1 MLEEELINKA
11 SEYLKK
17 EKIYPLENSVEYLL
31 LRKNVP
37 QKNGKTKDMHIIGFL
52 ADFNKESD
60 DGVKGGSIYINAE
73 TNKLS
78 FIVTPYYMS
87 DINE

>member
-11 SEYLKK
+11 SEYLKGK
-17 EKIYPLENSVEYLL
+17 NINILDDSVEYLL
-31 LRKNVP
+31 LRKNVS
-37 QKNGKTKDMHIIGFL
+37 QKNEETKDMHIIGFL
-52 ADFNKESD
+52 ACFNKESD